1 MNTFTQLKEVI
12 GDKSLNI
19 TMSVAGETMSVMAT
33 IGSHTPVIISGTSE
47 EIDEHFIDALK
58 EKSTAI
64 FSAEVAEVEEPPK
77 TEPKK
82 AEKPKKSGK
91 DKGKD
96 KLPADTET
104 ICTCGE
110 AGKSEEH
117 HPNCPLHTKQ
127 MEQEE
132 TLKEEAKETFKNEL
146 F

>member
-64 FSAEVAEVEEPPK
+64 FSAEAAEVEEPPK

-82 AEKPKKSGK
+82 AEKPKKASK
-91 DKGKD
+91 DKGK
-96 KLPADTET
+96 PADTEAKPT
-104 ICTCGE
+104 E
-110 AGKSEEH
+110 V
-117 HPNCPLHTKQ
+117 
-127 MEQEE
+127 EQPKE
-132 TLKEEAKETFKNEL
+132 TEQAPQEPETPKEEAKETFKNEL

>member
-19 TMSVAGETMSVMAT
+19 TMSVVGETMSVMAT

-58 EKSTAI
+58 EKSTVI
-64 FSAEVAEVEEPPK
+64 FSAEAAEVEEPSK

-96 KLPADTET
+96 KPPADTEAKPT
-104 ICTCGE
+104 E
-110 AGKSEEH
+110 V
-117 HPNCPLHTKQ
+117 
-127 MEQEE
+127 EQPKKTEQAPQE
-132 TLKEEAKETFKNEL
+132 PKTPKETFKNEL